1 MSLPPPPT
9 ADPLLTEEEIQFL
22 EEDRQRVIDKA
33 NTVYKVKVETKAK
46 TVSKSKIEQ
55 SKDREICFA
64 YLRSKL
70 EAADPVAKESFANKV
85 EGVEF

>member
-33 NTVYKVKVETKAK
+33 NTV
-46 TVSKSKIEQ
+46 
-55 SKDREICFA
+55 
-64 YLRSKL
+64 
-70 EAADPVAKESFANKV
+70 
-85 EGVEF
+85 